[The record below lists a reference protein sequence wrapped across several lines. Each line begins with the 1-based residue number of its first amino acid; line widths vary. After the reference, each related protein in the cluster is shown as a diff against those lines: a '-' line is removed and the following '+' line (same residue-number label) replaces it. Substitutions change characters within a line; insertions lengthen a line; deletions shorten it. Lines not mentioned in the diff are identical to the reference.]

1 MHNLKSIRENLA
13 VYKDKISKRNVKI
26 DFDQLIEFD
35 KKHREI
41 IGNKE
46 KLEQQKKIISK
57 SQDKKQFEKSK
68 KISKEIDILIIEEKK

>member
-13 VYKDKISKRNVKI
+13 IYKDKISKRNVKI
-26 DFDQLIEFD
+26 NFDQLIEFD
-35 KKHREI
+35 KKRREI

-57 SQDKKQFEKSK
+57 SQDKKQFEQSK
-68 KISKEIDILIIEEKK
+68 KIS